1 MASADPRLAGRVF
14 DGELV
19 ALLKVL
25 AINLKFLQDKQ
36 RRLLVRQEKLMAR
49 EESLM
54 ARKEAL
60 QLREEGGRVP
70 QAFNRRF
77 NVISI
82 GTVNSTQKGNSHDE
96 S

>member
-1 MASADPRLAGRVF
+1 MASADPRLAGSGV

-25 AINLKFLQDKQ
+25 ASNLKFLQDKQ

-49 EESLM
+49 EEALM
-54 ARKEAL
+54 LRKEAL
-60 QLREEGGRVP
+60 LLREEGASSP
-70 QAFNRRF
+70 QVINRRF

-82 GTVNSTQKGNSHDE
+82 GAVNSTQKGNSHDE

>member
-1 MASADPRLAGRVF
+1 MASTDPRLAGSVF
-14 DGELV
+14 DAEFV

-25 AINLKFLQDKQ
+25 ASNLKFLQEKQ

-49 EESLM
+49 EEALM
-54 ARKEAL
+54 RRKEAL
-60 QLREEGGRVP
+60 QLREEGARVP
-70 QAFNRRF
+70 QAFNRRL

-82 GTVNSTQKGNSHDE
+82 GAINTTQKGNSHDE